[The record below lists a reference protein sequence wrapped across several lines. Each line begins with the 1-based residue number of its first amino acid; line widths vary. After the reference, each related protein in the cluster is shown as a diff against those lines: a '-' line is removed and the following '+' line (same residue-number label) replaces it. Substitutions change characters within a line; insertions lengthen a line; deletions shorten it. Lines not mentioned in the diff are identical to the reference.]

1 MLQSLGRLAVMA
13 LVGVCRATWGGA
25 EVRTLSIPSP
35 SNGGEL
41 LFAIYLPP
49 QYEVNPSAR
58 FPTVYCLHGLS
69 GNPISRSRQV
79 VPSLGASIATGKIQ
93 PMIYVFPDGQRNSF
107 YADAFDK
114 HKQVH
119 ANIVEEVIPYVDKN
133 FRTKPERAFRAIEG
147 FSMGGYGATM
157 LGAKHPDLFGAIV
170 EYSGALAEWSD
181 MHAGAKH
188 EMFNDD
194 IENFKPFSVWELSK
208 ANAGKLAQVE
218 YLIVVG
224 DQDQEYKNNVRFHE
238 FLSSIGIKHQFV
250 VLPGFGHYGPRYAE
264 EGTGTRFLSN
274 FFEKATRR

>member
-1 MLQSLGRLAVMA
+1 
-13 LVGVCRATWGGA
+13 
-25 EVRTLSIPSP
+25 
-35 SNGGEL
+35 L

-49 QYEVNPSAR
+49 QYEGSPSIR

-79 VPSLGASIATGKIQ
+79 VPSLDAAIAAGKLQ

-119 ANIVEEVIPYVDKN
+119 TNIVEEVIPYVDKN

-147 FSMGGYGATM
+147 FSMGGYGAAM
-157 LGAKHPDLFGAIV
+157 LGAKHPELFGAIV
-170 EYSGALAEWSD
+170 EYSGALAEWPD

-194 IENFKPFSVWELSK
+194 VENFKPFSVWELSK
-208 ANAGKLAQVE
+208 ANIGKLVQVE

-224 DQDQEYKNNVRFHE
+224 DQDQEYRNNVRFHE

-264 EGTGTRFLSN
+264 EGTGTRFLSS

>member
-1 MLQSLGRLAVMA
+1 VRANGSLTVTSDNHAAIAWPPRCCCARGCVRGSLG
-13 LVGVCRATWGGA
+13 WA

-114 HKQVH
+114 HKQVQ

-133 FRTKPERAFRAIEG
+133 FRTKPERAFRAI
-147 FSMGGYGATM
+147 
-157 LGAKHPDLFGAIV
+157 
-170 EYSGALAEWSD
+170 
-181 MHAGAKH
+181 
-188 EMFNDD
+188 
-194 IENFKPFSVWELSK
+194 
-208 ANAGKLAQVE
+208 
-218 YLIVVG
+218 
-224 DQDQEYKNNVRFHE
+224 
-238 FLSSIGIKHQFV
+238 
-250 VLPGFGHYGPRYAE
+250 
-264 EGTGTRFLSN
+264 
-274 FFEKATRR
+274 

>member
-1 MLQSLGRLAVMA
+1 MNRFLVRLALA
-13 LVGVCRATWGGA
+13 SIFAQFGLPLVGA
-25 EVRTLSIPSP
+25 EVRTISIPSP

-49 QYEVNPSAR
+49 QYEANPSQR

-79 VPSLGASIATGKIQ
+79 VPALDSAIASGAVQ

-114 HKQVH
+114 HKRVH
-119 ANIVEEVIPYVDKN
+119 ANLIDEVIPYVDQN
-133 FRTKPERAFRAIEG
+133 FRTQPGRSSRAIEG
-147 FSMGGYGATM
+147 FSMGGYGAAM
-157 LGAKHPDLFGAIV
+157 LAAKHPELFGAVV
-170 EYSGALAEWSD
+170 EYAGALAEWPD
-181 MHAGAKH
+181 LLPATKH

-194 IENFKPFSVWELSK
+194 LENFKPFSVWELSK
-208 ANAGKLAQVE
+208 KNADDLAQLE

-224 DQDQEYKNNVRFHE
+224 DQDQEFQDNVRFHQ
-238 FLSSIGIKHQFV
+238 FLSSLGIKHQFV

-264 EGTGTRFLSN
+264 EGTGTRFLSK
-274 FFEKATRR
+274 FFQKATHH